1 MEISAKSVEYVRSV
15 MFRRIT
21 TQAINLGVIITHALM
36 LWKLWICLS
45 GSGSPVVVVLTG
57 SMEPGFRKGDVLF
70 LYLNDSPIRS
80 GEIVVFQVEGRD
92 IPIVHRAIMVHQRR
106 NGDEFNILTKGD
118 NNSVDDRHGIYADGQ
133 LWLERNHIIGRVMGY
148 LPYVGWA
155 TIIMTENPVI
165 KRETVDWREKVL
177 SRQDRERPGVR
188 FFTLDH

>member
-92 IPIVHRAIMVHQRR
+92 IPIVHRAIM
-106 NGDEFNILTKGD
+106 
-118 NNSVDDRHGIYADGQ
+118 
-133 LWLERNHIIGRVMGY
+133 
-148 LPYVGWA
+148 
-155 TIIMTENPVI
+155 
-165 KRETVDWREKVL
+165 
-177 SRQDRERPGVR
+177 
-188 FFTLDH
+188 